1 MPNDDRPA
9 APAER
14 AAANPEPN
22 APEPKDWHPELNE
35 LRLRERLAKE
45 MGGPDKVARQHAGGR
60 LTIRERVDRLVDPG
74 TFREIGAIAG
84 KGTYDERGR
93 LTAFTPSN
101 RITGRAQI
109 DGRPVVVSG
118 DDFTV
123 RGGSADATIPEK
135 AIIAER
141 MAQEL
146 RIPIVR
152 IIEGSGGGGSVKT
165 TEMRGYTNLP
175 GGLDGHWERYK
186 YLADNLGI
194 VPVVALGLGS
204 VAGLGAAYVAGS
216 HYSVMTKKAS
226 AMFVAGP
233 PVVARIGSKR
243 DLDKQKLGGWEIQ
256 CEAGA
261 IDDAVDTEDQAF
273 AAARRFLS
281 YLPSSTYSV
290 AAREPSWDPPDRR
303 EERLFSI
310 VPRNRNQPYKMRNVV
325 LDVFDQGS
333 FTEISRHFGRPVITG
348 FARLEGLPVAVLA
361 SDPFHVM
368 GAWTADACSKVI
380 RFVDLAETFHM
391 PVVYLCDC
399 PGFMIGLEA
408 ERAATIRYGVRVMA
422 AINQSTVPWCTIITR
437 NVFGVA
443 GAAHVPAGRLAI
455 RYAWL
460 SAQWGS
466 LPLEGGIEAA
476 YRADLDAAPDRAAKM
491 AEIEERLMALKS
503 PFRSAEAFGIEEIID
518 PRETRPLLCE
528 FARLAEPL
536 RTPGPRAFAMRP

>member
-1 MPNDDRPA
+1 MAKDGAGETPPA
-9 APAER
+9 
-14 AAANPEPN
+14 
-22 APEPKDWHPELNE
+22 KGWQPELDE
-35 LRLRERLAKE
+35 LRHREKLARE
-45 MGGPDKVARQHAGGR
+45 MGGPDKVARQKAGGR
-60 LTIRERVDRLVDPG
+60 LTIRERIDGLVDPG
-74 TFREIGAIAG
+74 SFREIGAIAG

-93 LTAFTPSN
+93 LVAFTPSN
-101 RITGRAQI
+101 RITGRATI
-109 DGRPVVVSG
+109 GGRPVVVSG

-135 AIIAER
+135 SILAER
-141 MAQEL
+141 MAAEL
-146 RIPIVR
+146 RLPIIR

-165 TEMRGYTNLP
+165 TETRGYTNLP

-204 VAGLGAAYVAGS
+204 VAGLGAAYVSGS
-216 HYSVMTKKAS
+216 HYSVMTKKTS

-233 PVVARIGSKR
+233 PVVARIGSKL

-256 CEAGA
+256 TGCGA
-261 IDDAVDTEDQAF
+261 VDDAVDSEEQAF

-281 YLPSSTYSV
+281 YLPSSVYSV
-290 AAREPSWDPPDRR
+290 AERQPSTDSPGRR

-310 VPRNRNQPYKMRNVV
+310 VPRDRNVPYKMRNVIE
-325 LDVFDQGS
+325 DVFDRGS

-348 FARLEGLPVAVLA
+348 FARLGGLPVGVLA

-408 ERAATIRYGVRVMA
+408 ERAATIRWGVRAMA
-422 AINQSTVPWCTIITR
+422 AINQSTVPWCTVITR

-476 YRADLDAAPDRAAKM
+476 YRAELDAAPDRAAKM
-491 AEIEERLMALKS
+491 VEIEERLMMLKS

-536 RTPGPRAFAMRP
+536 RTPGPRAFPMRP